1 MKGDIRK
8 RSFASQALILK
19 RVCVTMVQKVESV
32 HLFPSRCQQVARVD
46 ESSCCIVS
54 TLASKIDCSTKNS
67 GNVPTERV
75 HHSRLNRSVC
85 SGLTRK

>member
-8 RSFASQALILK
+8 RSFPSQALILR
-19 RVCVTMVQKVESV
+19 RVCVTMVQKVESA
-32 HLFPSRCQQVARVD
+32 HLFPSLCQQVAKVD

-54 TLASKIDCSTKNS
+54 ILVSKIDNSTKNN

-75 HHSRLNRSVC
+75 HHGHLNRSVC
-85 SGLTRK
+85 SGVTRK